1 MEMIGRRKKS
11 RREGKSN
18 SGLARISSASFRIS
32 FPVFFSSVFIAF
44 FLVAFLF
51 VPFLAPLA
59 FADPDPPSQPAA
71 TPVLST
77 DQIVQRLMAANA
89 RRAER
94 LRSYQGKRI
103 YKLDY
108 KGWFGGQAEMV
119 VEATY
124 RAPNQKDFR
133 IISESGSRV
142 LLRQVLAKL
151 LDTEREAQEEN
162 LRKALEITPA
172 NYYFTFENIEHT
184 PTGDFYVL
192 AVKPRSRSKY
202 VYDGKIWVDARDFAV
217 ARMDGS
223 PATNPSMWV
232 KHVEIQYQWQR
243 VDGGFWLPVHNYS
256 ATDVRFGGKAVLNI
270 SYSDYQVTSTGQGT
284 TSNAA
289 DKNPTLPDPATLSV
303 DPH

>member
-1 MEMIGRRKKS
+1 MTGRNRKS
-11 RREGKSN
+11 RREGKGN
-18 SGLARISSASFRIS
+18 SSLARISS
-32 FPVFFSSVFIAF
+32 PVFFSFLFVTFRFVAF
-44 FLVAFLF
+44 FLAAFLF
-51 VPFLAPLA
+51 LPFLAPSA
-59 FADPDPPSQPAA
+59 FADSDHPPQTLAPPA
-71 TPVLST
+71 LST

-108 KGWFGGQAEMV
+108 HGWFGGQAEMV

-124 RAPNQKDFR
+124 RAPNQKDFK

-142 LLRQVLAKL
+142 LLHQVLAKL
-151 LDTEREAQEEN
+151 LDSEREAQEDK

-172 NYYFTFENIEHT
+172 NYNFSFQNVEHT
-184 PTGDFYVL
+184 PGGDFYVL
-192 AVKPRSRSKY
+192 GVKPRSKSKY
-202 VYDGKIWVDARDFAV
+202 VYNGKIWVDARDFAV

-232 KHVEIQYQWQR
+232 KHVEIEFQWQR

-270 SYSDYQVTSTGQGT
+270 SYSDYQITSSGKGMV
-284 TSNAA
+284 SNAS
-289 DKNPTLPDPATLSV
+289 DKNPTLPDPSTLSV

>member
-1 MEMIGRRKKS
+1 MVRKQIAS
-11 RREGKSN
+11 WREECIDFD
-18 SGLARISSASFRIS
+18 LALPSLLLFLT
-32 FPVFFSSVFIAF
+32 
-44 FLVAFLF
+44 FLV
-51 VPFLAPLA
+51 PST
-59 FADPDPPSQPAA
+59 FADSDKAPQPAA
-71 TPVLST
+71 SPALST
-77 DQIVQRLMAANA
+77 DQIVQRLIAANE

-108 KGWFGGQAEMV
+108 HGWFGGQAEMV

-133 IISESGSRV
+133 IVSESGSRV

-151 LDTEREAQEEN
+151 LDSEREAQEEK

-172 NYYFTFENIEHT
+172 NYYFSFEKVEHT
-184 PTGDFYVL
+184 PNGDFYVL
-192 AVKPRSRSKY
+192 AVKPRSKSKY

-270 SYSDYQVTSTGQGT
+270 SYSDYQITSSAQGMA
-284 TSNAA
+284 NAGE
-289 DKNPTLPDPATLSV
+289 KNPALPDPSTLGV

>member
-1 MEMIGRRKKS
+1 VTRIKEQTATRVDYVIQASFTTMA
-11 RREGKSN
+11 RREGKDRREKR
-18 SGLARISSASFRIS
+18 AASRLGPIS
-32 FPVFFSSVFIAF
+32 FLLLLT
-44 FLVAFLF
+44 FLV
-51 VPFLAPLA
+51 
-59 FADPDPPSQPAA
+59 PAA
-71 TPVLST
+71 LADGNPAPATPPALST
-77 DQIVQRLMAANA
+77 DAIVQRLMAANE

-94 LRSYQGKRI
+94 LRSYQGKRV

-108 KGWFGGQAEMV
+108 RGWFGGHAEMV

-124 RAPNQKDFR
+124 RAPNEKDFK

-142 LLRQVLAKL
+142 LLRQVLARL
-151 LDTEREAQEEN
+151 LDSEREAQQEK

-172 NYYFTFENIEHT
+172 NYQFNLESIEHT

-192 AVKPRSRSKY
+192 GVKPRSKSKY
-202 VYDGKIWVDARDFAV
+202 VYNGKIWVDARDFAV

-232 KHVEIQYQWQR
+232 KRVEIQYQWQR

-256 ATDVRFGGKAVLNI
+256 ETDVRFGGKAVLNI
-270 SYSDYQVTSTGQGT
+270 SYSDYAITGNGQGT
-284 TSNAA
+284 ASNTGE
-289 DKNPTLPDPATLSV
+289 KNPTLPDPSTISV